1 MTLQCTYLNHQ
12 TRINAVCFSPR
23 HDLLL
28 SICREKK
35 LNFYSTNPVDDNTRS
50 PLGTY
55 GLNSWGMSIA
65 INETTR
71 ECFVGDASG
80 TIHFLEL
87 TTDNKCRL
95 KTTLNGHSG
104 KILNRRF
111 KKKTKRNA
119 FFLKSNDFTSFIE

>member
-28 SICREKK
+28 STCREKK

-55 GLNSWGMSIA
+55 GLSSWGMSIA
-65 INETTR
+65 INETSR

-80 TIHFLEL
+80 TVHFLKL
-87 TTDNKCRL
+87 TTDNKCQL
-95 KTTLNGHSG
+95 KNTLNGHSG
-104 KILNRRF
+104 TILNIRTIQ
-111 KKKTKRNA
+111 KKEKRNIY
-119 FFLKSNDFTSFIE
+119 FEKE